1 MLIGPGTFSIDIS
14 MSLREAQ
21 ELLRSVASYSV
32 ALTEE
37 GVVLGVLDR
46 TEILDTAFDGQKP
59 VAALLPTEPAV
70 RLRWAA

>member
-46 TEILDTAFDGQKP
+46 TEILDTAFDGQK
-59 VAALLPTEPAV
+59 
-70 RLRWAA
+70 